1 MTETAVEITPK
12 NRVVDESLSQGMV
25 DEAILIICPDDSR
38 LTYTIVDAERRKAV
52 ALLEYHSATP
62 SEVSSNP
69 VGLLR
74 RVKQSDELLNK
85 TVFSKV
91 VVPVYANA
99 HSIIP
104 APLFSRDRIRETL
117 ELTNTVSG
125 EPCFLYD
132 TIQSAEAHFIY
143 ACNEDLVEELHY
155 SFREP
160 MVFHA
165 NSAFIESEL
174 RLNKHESEKL
184 VSVNL
189 RPGHLDIVV
198 TSANNLLFFN
208 TFTAQTAEDFMYYL
222 LFTMEQLELNPDQT
236 RVRCYGDI
244 EKTGAAWLLGRKYI
258 RNVELGDRPGLIAFS
273 YGFEKFPAHQYYAL
287 FCQYLCV
294 S

>member
-1 MTETAVEITPK
+1 MADTAVDISPK

-25 DEAILIICPDDSR
+25 EEAVLIICPDDNR
-38 LTYTIVDAERRKAV
+38 LTYTIVDSERRKAV
-52 ALLEYHSATP
+52 ALMEYHAGAPSDVTSTP
-62 SEVSSNP
+62 A
-69 VGLLR
+69 GLLR
-74 RVKQSDELLNK
+74 RVKQADELLSK

-91 VVPVYANA
+91 VVPVYASA
-99 HSIIP
+99 HSLIP
-104 APLFSRDRIRETL
+104 APLFSRDHLRETL
-117 ELTNTVSG
+117 ELTNTLSG

-132 TIQSAEAHFIY
+132 TIHSADARFIY
-143 ACNEDLVEELHY
+143 ACNEELIEELHY
-155 SFREP
+155 AFREP

-198 TSANNLLFFN
+198 TSANNLVFFN
-208 TFTAQTAEDFMYYL
+208 TFSAQTAEDFMYYL

-236 RVRCYGDI
+236 KVRCYGEI
-244 EKTGAAWLLGRKYI
+244 EKTGASWLLARKYI
-258 RNVELGDRPGLIAFS
+258 RNVELGDRPGLISFS
-273 YGFEKFPAHQYYAL
+273 YGFEKFHPHQYYAL
-287 FCQYLCV
+287 FSQYLCV